1 MHTSTLLPLLPFLA
15 STALAATTTTATIL
29 IPDWCITQ
37 SSPAVTVINADHDL
51 TTYSYSCSVDSS
63 AASSASVAADAGRS
77 KASAALASA
86 GVHPPVHTNN
96 ARMKRDGDCYNWNN
110 WGFNSYSACIPW
122 EITQGP
128 SIWAVH
134 YTLTNIGALDQECSF
149 GQGGVAS
156 GPATCTASGRLD
168 PGVWGDGD
176 GVRTH
181 TFAKGDVER
190 YWIRDVVGVTSGG
203 DGGGGAGPTTTTWT
217 GTGAGPRQ
225 TAGAVQGCSWKYGRW
240 CCDCDADGYGGHGD
254 WSWGR
259 SVRCA
264 CAVRKEGEKI
274 ACFFRLVYTILPF
287 STCTYY
293 FLTLVRLSTAFSK
306 RALRIGSFILNLL
319 HLHNDFVRRIPF
331 TAEWTVNV
339 CI

>member
-1 MHTSTLLPLLPFLA
+1 
-15 STALAATTTTATIL
+15 
-29 IPDWCITQ
+29 
-37 SSPAVTVINADHDL
+37 
-51 TTYSYSCSVDSS
+51 
-63 AASSASVAADAGRS
+63 
-77 KASAALASA
+77 
-86 GVHPPVHTNN
+86 
-96 ARMKRDGDCYNWNN
+96 MKRDGDCYNWNN

-225 TAGAVQGCSWKYGRW
+225 TAGAVQGNDVAGSTG
-240 CCDCDADGYGGHGD
+240 AGVVIAMPTGMVAMAIGAGGVLFG
-254 WSWGR
+254 
-259 SVRCA
+259 
-264 CAVRKEGEKI
+264 
-274 ACFFRLVYTILPF
+274 
-287 STCTYY
+287 
-293 FLTLVRLSTAFSK
+293 
-306 RALRIGSFILNLL
+306 ALAL
-319 HLHNDFVRRIPF
+319 
-331 TAEWTVNV
+331 
-339 CI
+339 